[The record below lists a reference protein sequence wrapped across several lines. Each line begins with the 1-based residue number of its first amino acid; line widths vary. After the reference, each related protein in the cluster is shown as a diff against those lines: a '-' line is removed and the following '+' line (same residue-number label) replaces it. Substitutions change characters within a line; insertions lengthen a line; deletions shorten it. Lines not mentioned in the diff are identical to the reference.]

1 MQYYFPIQDRA
12 ALSASLR
19 ALGIFIMFPCYLTDT
34 TFHMDVTEALLPNL
48 PLVKV
53 RLLNQSLFVGLLIS
67 TAVLISQIRVHF
79 KGIIC

>member
-1 MQYYFPIQDRA
+1 MQYFTFQDRA

-53 RLLNQSLFVGLLIS
+53 RWCWSVDQYCMLFV
-67 TAVLISQIRVHF
+67 IR
-79 KGIIC
+79 